1 MVSHPEFTTDSISCF
16 GVARS
21 TIQGTPLNDDEVS
34 KIDAWLRA
42 AHYLMLGML
51 YLRDNPLLKEPL
63 KPEHIKNRVLG
74 HWGSSAGQGF
84 IYAHCNRVIK
94 KYDLNAIYLNGP
106 GHGAPGVL

>member
-1 MVSHPEFTTDSISCF
+1 MASHPESTTDSISCF

-42 AHYLMLGML
+42 AHYLMLGMF

-74 HWGSSAGQGF
+74 
-84 IYAHCNRVIK
+84 
-94 KYDLNAIYLNGP
+94 D
-106 GHGAPGVL
+106 